1 MRAKVKNGIG
11 LLINAYQ
18 LAAICVLVWLL
29 IVAISLFLTEPAH
42 GATIVT
48 NPTSQT
54 AGDEEM
60 QHSQLAAARAH
71 KNPQAILAAA
81 RLIFVRSDTGYM
93 KRKSLEG
100 ALQHRRD
107 FQQLGF
113 VITKDQNDADLW
125 IEVERLPFTIEFPFT
140 VIDSKTHIVVASGKV
155 GSLFGTVYGKIAD
168 SFVKQARAAREPL
181 PQKAKP

>member
-18 LAAICVLVWLL
+18 LAAICVLIWLL
-29 IVAISLFLTEPAH
+29 IVAIALFLTEPAH
-42 GATIVT
+42 GATLVT
-48 NPTSQT
+48 RPAAQAS
-54 AGDEEM
+54 GDEDA
-60 QHSQLAAARAH
+60 QRSQLAAARAH
-71 KNPQAILAAA
+71 KNPQAILATA

-93 KRKSLEG
+93 KRKALES
-100 ALQHRRD
+100 ALQRRRD

-140 VIDSKTHIVVASGKV
+140 VIDSKTRIVVASGKV

-181 PQKAKP
+181 SPKAK

>member
-18 LAAICVLVWLL
+18 LGAICVLIWLL
-29 IVAISLFLTEPAH
+29 IVAIALFVTEPAH

-48 NPTSQT
+48 SATSQA
-54 AGDEEM
+54 AGDEEL
-60 QHSQLAAARAH
+60 QRSQLAAARAH

-81 RLIFVRSDTGYM
+81 RLIYVRSDTGYM
-93 KRKSLEG
+93 KRKSLES
-100 ALQHRRD
+100 ALQSRRE
-107 FQQLGF
+107 FQQLGLA
-113 VITKDQNDADLW
+113 VTKDQNDADLW

-140 VIDSKTHIVVASGKV
+140 VIDTKTRIVVASGKV

-168 SFVKQARAAREPL
+168 SFIKQARAARAPL
-181 PQKAKP
+181 PQSTKP

>member
-18 LAAICVLVWLL
+18 LAALCVLIWLL
-29 IVAISLFLTEPAH
+29 IVAIALFLTEPAH
-42 GATIVT
+42 GATLVT
-48 NPTSQT
+48 NTTSQAT
-54 AGDEEM
+54 SDEEA
-60 QHSQLAAARAH
+60 QHNQLAAARAH

-93 KRKSLEG
+93 KRKALES
-100 ALQHRRD
+100 ALQRRRD
-107 FQQLGF
+107 FQQLGL
-113 VITKDQNDADLW
+113 VITKDANDADLW

-181 PQKAKP
+181 PQKTKP

>member
-1 MRAKVKNGIG
+1 HLWHLKKCHSANPTRPPAILRFQMSETVTRPQASRSMHTRETEGSSMRAKVKNGIG

-18 LAAICVLVWLL
+18 LAAICVLIWLL

-42 GATIVT
+42 GATMVT
-48 NPTSQT
+48 NTPSQAT
-54 AGDEEM
+54 DDEEV
-60 QHSQLAAARAH
+60 QRSQLAAARAH

-107 FQQLGF
+107 F
-113 VITKDQNDADLW
+113 
-125 IEVERLPFTIEFPFT
+125 
-140 VIDSKTHIVVASGKV
+140 
-155 GSLFGTVYGKIAD
+155 
-168 SFVKQARAAREPL
+168 
-181 PQKAKP
+181 